1 MTASSPYIM
10 LMASLPP
17 LGDLFGQNQ
26 TPLTEIQLRHRLKFL
41 TDQDSKTLSQIEQLV
56 RRSKQPAEWTDAQ
69 IVESAKALF
78 DHLSSNTLKQA
89 VEFVV
94 NLRTI
99 VAALRRRKLGENSP
113 PKQTDWGYSPW
124 IQRIER
130 HWTEPDFGL
139 GTVVPW
145 VSKARRLWDDDDS
158 VELERLILVESWK
171 QFGRL
176 SNGHY
181 FDFAAVV
188 LYVLRWSL
196 INRRVNYD
204 RETAQKRFNS
214 LIDDGI
220 GNFDQL
226 FSNKTT

>member
-94 NLRTI
+94 SLRTI

>member
-1 MTASSPYIM
+1 M

-26 TPLTEIQLRHRLKFL
+26 TPLTEIQLRHRLRFL

-69 IVESAKALF
+69 IVESAKTLL

-113 PKQTDWGYSPW
+113 PKQSDWGYSPW
-124 IQRIER
+124 LQRIER

>member
-1 MTASSPYIM
+1 M

-17 LGDLFGQNQ
+17 LGDLLGQNQ
-26 TPLTEIQLRHRLKFL
+26 TPLTEIQLRHRLRFL

-69 IVESAKALF
+69 IVGSSKALLH
-78 DHLSSNTLKQA
+78 HLRSNTLKQA

-99 VAALRRRKLGENSP
+99 VAALRRRRLGENSP
-113 PKQTDWGYSPW
+113 PKQSDWGYSPW

-158 VELERLILVESWK
+158 VELERLMLVESWK

-226 FSNKTT
+226 FSNKTS

>member
-1 MTASSPYIM
+1 M

-26 TPLTEIQLRHRLKFL
+26 TPLTEIQLRHRLRFL

-69 IVESAKALF
+69 IVASSKALLH
-78 DHLSSNTLKQA
+78 HLRSNTLKQA

-113 PKQTDWGYSPW
+113 PKQSDWGYSPW

>member
-1 MTASSPYIM
+1 M

-26 TPLTEIQLRHRLKFL
+26 TPLTEIQLRHRLRFL

-69 IVESAKALF
+69 IVGSSKALLH
-78 DHLSSNTLKQA
+78 HLRSNTLKQA

-99 VAALRRRKLGENSP
+99 VAALRRRRLGENSP
-113 PKQTDWGYSPW
+113 PKQSDWGYSPW

-145 VSKARRLWDDDDS
+145 VSEARRLWDDDDS
-158 VELERLILVESWK
+158 VGLERLILVESWK

>member
-1 MTASSPYIM
+1 M

-17 LGDLFGQNQ
+17 LGDLFGQQQ
-26 TPLTEIQLRHRLKFL
+26 TPLTEVQLQHRLRYL
-41 TDQDSKTLSQIEQLV
+41 IAEDSKTLSQIEQLV

-69 IVESAKALF
+69 IVGSTKALL
-78 DHLSSNTLKQA
+78 DHLKSNTLKQA
-89 VEFVV
+89 VEFVI

-99 VAALRRRKLGENSP
+99 VAALRRRRLGENSP
-113 PKQTDWGYSPW
+113 PKSEWGFSPW
-124 IQRIER
+124 IKRIER

-139 GTVVPW
+139 GSAVHWLPE
-145 VSKARRLWDDDDS
+145 ARRLWDGDDS
-158 VELERLILVESWK
+158 VELERLILVQSWK
-171 QFGRL
+171 QFSRL

-181 FDFAAVV
+181 FDFPAVV

-204 RETAQKRFNS
+204 RENAQKRFNS

-220 GNFDQL
+220 ANFDQL

>member
-1 MTASSPYIM
+1 M

-94 NLRTI
+94 SLRTI

>member
-26 TPLTEIQLRHRLKFL
+26 TPLTEIQLRHRLRFL
-41 TDQDSKTLSQIEQLV
+41 TVQDSKTLSQIEQLV

-69 IVESAKALF
+69 IVESAKALL

>member
-1 MTASSPYIM
+1 M

-26 TPLTEIQLRHRLKFL
+26 TPLTETQLRHRLRFL
-41 TDQDSKTLSQIEQLV
+41 TDEDSKTLSQIEQLV

-69 IVESAKALF
+69 IVGSSKALIGQ
-78 DHLSSNTLKQA
+78 LRSNTLKQA

-94 NLRTI
+94 SLRTI

-113 PKQTDWGYSPW
+113 PKQSDWGYSPW
-124 IQRIER
+124 LQRIER

-139 GTVVPW
+139 GTIVPW

>member
-1 MTASSPYIM
+1 
-10 LMASLPP
+10 LL
-17 LGDLFGQNQ
+17 
-26 TPLTEIQLRHRLKFL
+26 
-41 TDQDSKTLSQIEQLV
+41 
-56 RRSKQPAEWTDAQ
+56 
-69 IVESAKALF
+69 
-78 DHLSSNTLKQA
+78 
-89 VEFVV
+89 
-94 NLRTI
+94 
-99 VAALRRRKLGENSP
+99 
-113 PKQTDWGYSPW
+113 
-124 IQRIER
+124 QRIER

>member
-1 MTASSPYIM
+1 
-10 LMASLPP
+10 MASLPP
-17 LGDLFGQNQ
+17 LGDLFGQYQ
-26 TPLTEIQLRHRLKFL
+26 TPLTEIQLRHRLRFL

-69 IVESAKALF
+69 FVKSAKAL
-78 DHLSSNTLKQA
+78 LAQLRSRTLKQA
-89 VEFVV
+89 VEFVI

-99 VAALRRRKLGENSP
+99 VTALRRRRLGQNSP
-113 PKQTDWGYSPW
+113 PQSDWGYSPW
-124 IQRIER
+124 IKRIER
-130 HWTEPDFGL
+130 HWAEPDFGL

-145 VSKARRLWDDDDS
+145 VSEARRLWENDDS
-158 VELERLILVESWK
+158 VELERLILAESWK
-171 QFGRL
+171 HFGRL

-204 RETAQKRFNS
+204 PETAQKTFNS

-220 GNFDQL
+220 GKFDQL

>member
-1 MTASSPYIM
+1 MTVSSPYIM

-17 LGDLFGQNQ
+17 LGDLFGQQQ
-26 TPLTEIQLRHRLKFL
+26 TPLTEIQLRHRLRYL
-41 TDQDSKTLSQIEQLV
+41 TDQDNKTLSEIEQLV
-56 RRSKQPAEWTDAQ
+56 RRSKQPAEWTDGQ
-69 IVESAKALF
+69 IVKSTKAL
-78 DHLSSNTLKQA
+78 LPRLKSSTLKQA
-89 VEFVV
+89 VEFVI

>member
-1 MTASSPYIM
+1 M

-26 TPLTEIQLRHRLKFL
+26 TPLTEIQLRHRLRFL

-69 IVESAKALF
+69 IVGSTKALLH
-78 DHLSSNTLKQA
+78 HLRSNTLKQA

-113 PKQTDWGYSPW
+113 PKQSDWGYSPW
-124 IQRIER
+124 IKRIER

-139 GTVVPW
+139 GSAVHWLPE
-145 VSKARRLWDDDDS
+145 AGRLWDNDDS

-171 QFGRL
+171 QFSRL

-226 FSNKTT
+226 FSNKKA

>member
-1 MTASSPYIM
+1 M

-26 TPLTEIQLRHRLKFL
+26 TPLTEIQLRHRLRFL

-69 IVESAKALF
+69 IVESAKTLLG
-78 DHLSSNTLKQA
+78 DLSSNTLKQA
-89 VEFVV
+89 LEFVV

-113 PKQTDWGYSPW
+113 PKQSDWGYSPW

>member
-1 MTASSPYIM
+1 MTVSSPYVM

-17 LGDLFGQNQ
+17 LGDLFGQQQ
-26 TPLTEIQLRHRLKFL
+26 TPLTEVQLQHRLRYL
-41 TDQDSKTLSQIEQLV
+41 IAEDSKTLSQIEQLV

-69 IVESAKALF
+69 IVGSTKALL
-78 DHLSSNTLKQA
+78 DHLKSNTLKQA
-89 VEFVV
+89 VEFVI

-99 VAALRRRKLGENSP
+99 VAALRRRRLGENSP
-113 PKQTDWGYSPW
+113 PKSEWGFSPW
-124 IQRIER
+124 IKRIER

-139 GTVVPW
+139 GSAVHWLPE
-145 VSKARRLWDDDDS
+145 ARRLWDGDDS
-158 VELERLILVESWK
+158 VELERLILVQSWK
-171 QFGRL
+171 QFSRL

-181 FDFAAVV
+181 FDFPAVV

-204 RETAQKRFNS
+204 RENAQKRFNS

-220 GNFDQL
+220 ANFDQL

>member
-1 MTASSPYIM
+1 MRASSRYVL

-17 LGDLFGQNQ
+17 LGDLFGQYQ
-26 TPLTEIQLRHRLKFL
+26 TPLTEIQLQHRLRFL
-41 TDQDSKTLSQIEQLV
+41 TDQDSETLSQIEQLV

-69 IVESAKALF
+69 IVKAAKALI
-78 DHLSSNTLKQA
+78 DHLRSNTLKQA
-89 VEFVV
+89 VVFVL

-99 VAALRRRKLGENSP
+99 VAALRRRKLGEDSP
-113 PKQTDWGYSPW
+113 PQGDWGYSPW
-124 IQRIER
+124 MKRIER
-130 HWTEPDFGL
+130 HWAEPDFGL
-139 GTVVPW
+139 GMVVPW
-145 VSKARRLWDDDDS
+145 VSEARRLWEKDDS

-196 INRRVNYD
+196 ILRRVNYD
-204 RETAQKRFNS
+204 CETAQKRFDT
-214 LIDDGI
+214 LIHDGI

-226 FSNKTT
+226 FSSKAS

>member
-1 MTASSPYIM
+1 M

-26 TPLTEIQLRHRLKFL
+26 TPLTEIQLRHRLRFL

-69 IVESAKALF
+69 IVGSSKALLH
-78 DHLSSNTLKQA
+78 HLRSNTLKQA

-113 PKQTDWGYSPW
+113 PKQSDWGYSPW
-124 IQRIER
+124 IKRIER

-145 VSKARRLWDDDDS
+145 VSEARRLWDDDDS

-226 FSNKTT
+226 FSNKKA

>member
-1 MTASSPYIM
+1 MTVSSPYIM

-17 LGDLFGQNQ
+17 LGDLFGQQQ

-56 RRSKQPAEWTDAQ
+56 RRSKQPAEWTDGQ
-69 IVESAKALF
+69 IVTATKVLLAQLRSR
-78 DHLSSNTLKQA
+78 TLKQA
-89 VEFVV
+89 VEFVIS
-94 NLRTI
+94 LRTI
-99 VAALRRRKLGENSP
+99 VAALRRRRLGESSP
-113 PKQTDWGYSPW
+113 PAKSDWGYSPW
-124 IQRIER
+124 IKRIER

-139 GTVVPW
+139 GSAVPW
-145 VSKARRLWDDDDS
+145 LPEARRLWDDDDS
-158 VELERLILVESWK
+158 VELERVILVESWK
-171 QFGRL
+171 QFNRL

-204 RETAQKRFNS
+204 REIAHERFNS

-220 GNFDQL
+220 GNFAQL
-226 FSNKTT
+226 FAERKT